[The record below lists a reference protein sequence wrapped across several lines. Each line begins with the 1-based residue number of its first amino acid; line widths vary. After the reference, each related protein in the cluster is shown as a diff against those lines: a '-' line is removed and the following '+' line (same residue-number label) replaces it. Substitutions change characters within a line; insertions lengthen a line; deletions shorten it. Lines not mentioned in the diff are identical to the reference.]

1 MQTTQIKNLTN
12 EQLLKR
18 RNLLKGTAIGFL
30 TIAVLA
36 AGILIYLYAVKGF
49 ENFNIATLIPVFA
62 LPVTLMPA
70 LSSLA
75 IVNKEMKARGLK

>member
-1 MQTTQIKNLTN
+1 MQTNQIKNLTN

-18 RNLLKGTAIGFL
+18 RNLLKGVVIGFL

-36 AGILIYLYAVKGF
+36 VGILIYLYATKGF

-75 IVNKEMKARGLK
+75 MINKEMKVRGLK

>member
-30 TIAVLA
+30 TIAALS

-62 LPVTLMPA
+62 LPVTLMPV
-70 LSSLA
+70 LSSLSMLG
-75 IVNKEMKARGLK
+75 KEIKARGLK